1 MQELDVQQ
9 QFHLMQREIEAVGS
23 LTKETKLDLLA
34 AIDSLR
40 IEIEVIK
47 RFIERHHPGFAESY
61 PRLREEAVQ
70 AIDPEWIG

>member
-1 MQELDVQQ
+1 MQEVDVQQ
-9 QFHLMQREIEAVGS
+9 QYRLMQREIEAAAS
-23 LTKETKLDLLA
+23 LIKETKLDLLA

-47 RFIERHHPGFAESY
+47 TFIERHHPGFSESY
-61 PRLREEAVQ
+61 PRLREEAIQ

>member
-1 MQELDVQQ
+1 MQEVDVQQ
-9 QFHLMQREIEAVGS
+9 RFHLMQREIEAAAS
-23 LTKETKLDLLA
+23 LNKEIKLDLLA

-47 RFIERHHPGFAESY
+47 TFIGRHHPGFSESY
-61 PRLREEAVQ
+61 KRLREDAVQ